1 MLHLSPKQR
10 KWSMYGNVVL
20 AMILLIVPFYR
31 YERWYFAVIMS
42 GLNGVLCFSMGLA
55 FYFAKDENRL
65 SLQQWQYL
73 VKWILAMLII
83 TSLAQGFLPRN

>member
-1 MLHLSPKQR
+1 
-10 KWSMYGNVVL
+10 MYGNVVV
-20 AMILLIVPFYR
+20 ATILLITPFYR

-42 GLNGVLCFSMGLA
+42 GLNGVSCLSVGLA
-55 FYFAKDENRL
+55 LYFAKHEDRL